1 MKKLI
6 SCIFCFLFYYFVLL
20 DLRSC
25 SALRGSV
32 RSRPPLL
39 PVSVFPPPRVGFS
52 SCFCVAGLG
61 SLSRSVVAQD
71 SVFAAKSFP
80 CRHRSGK
87 GLGASKSPMGVFFSK
102 LLNQTSVLPRFLVLP
117 TGFGPSFLTDFLG
130 SD

>member
-1 MKKLI
+1 LSFNEKINFLYLLFPI
-6 SCIFCFLFYYFVLL
+6 LLFRAAGSEILFCSSWVGQIP
-20 DLRSC
+20 SP
-25 SALRGSV
+25 SS
-32 RSRPPLL
+32 
-39 PVSVFPPPRVGFS
+39 PRVGFS